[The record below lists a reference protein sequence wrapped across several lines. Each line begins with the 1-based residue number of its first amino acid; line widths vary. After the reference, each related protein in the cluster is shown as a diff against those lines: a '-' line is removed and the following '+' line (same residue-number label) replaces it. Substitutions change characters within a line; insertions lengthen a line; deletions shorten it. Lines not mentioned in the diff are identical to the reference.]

1 MQKKKKKLDID
12 FTFFTKNYSKLIIDI
27 KWKIIKFLEEN
38 IGKI

>member
-12 FTFFTKNYSKLIIDI
+12 FTFFTKNDSKLIIDI